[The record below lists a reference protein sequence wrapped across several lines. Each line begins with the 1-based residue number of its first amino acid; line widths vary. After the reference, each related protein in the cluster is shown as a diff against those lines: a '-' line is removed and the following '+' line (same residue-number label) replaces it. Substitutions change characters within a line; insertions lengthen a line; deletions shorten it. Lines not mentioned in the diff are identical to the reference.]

1 MHEVEALKRLHDFGF
16 SVTMLARECHC
27 SQAAIA
33 KYLSGQSLPNGSKT
47 LAIKDGLEHILNT
60 IEAIVRE

>member
-1 MHEVEALKRLHDFGF
+1 MHEVEALRRLHDFGF
-16 SVTMLARECHC
+16 SVATLARECHC

-47 LAIKDGLEHILNT
+47 MSIKDGLEHILNT
-60 IEAIVRE
+60 IEAIIRE